1 MHRDE
6 ERMLLL
12 SDAEVGKG
20 YRTIKEELIDMQ
32 SEDAFVNPNSARV
45 ESISIFG
52 VLLNAF
58 FMLFLLPILAALY
71 TVEPQQHACIVFMGS
86 LAQVVTTPGLHWF
99 PALGRTIKYVPTSTQ
114 SMDIKKTTVVDRN
127 GNPIVVAGVVTFV
140 LTGTVKAAFVVLDY
154 RAYIEKQAFAVL
166 KRVCSMYPYE
176 CKTGKSLQSETGEVC
191 KTMVAL
197 LQERANACGATI
209 IGYELTD
216 LQYAPEIAAGML
228 VRQQAQAL
236 VEARFTI
243 VEGAVNIVTDAV
255 ERLRD
260 KGISFRDQEQTKLI
274 STLLAVICGDA
285 HVTPTF
291 SISENVGDEKQN
303 SDTQRQTMELLSR
316 IALNTTPRTN

>member
-1 MHRDE
+1 
-6 ERMLLL
+6 
-12 SDAEVGKG
+12 
-20 YRTIKEELIDMQ
+20 MQ
-32 SEDAFVNPNSARV
+32 AGDVFVNPNCAKV

-52 VLLNAF
+52 VLLNAL

-99 PALGRTIKYVPTSTQ
+99 PALGRTIKYIPTSTQ

-140 LTGTVKAAFVVLDY
+140 LTDTVKAAFDVLDY
-154 RAYIEKQAFAVL
+154 SAYIEKQAFAVL

-303 SDTQRQTMELLSR
+303 SETQRQTMELLSR
-316 IALNTTPRTN
+316 IALNTTPKAN

>member
-1 MHRDE
+1 
-6 ERMLLL
+6 
-12 SDAEVGKG
+12 
-20 YRTIKEELIDMQ
+20 
-32 SEDAFVNPNSARV
+32 
-45 ESISIFG
+45 
-52 VLLNAF
+52 
-58 FMLFLLPILAALY
+58 
-71 TVEPQQHACIVFMGS
+71 
-86 LAQVVTTPGLHWF
+86 
-99 PALGRTIKYVPTSTQ
+99 
-114 SMDIKKTTVVDRN
+114 
-127 GNPIVVAGVVTFV
+127 
-140 LTGTVKAAFVVLDY
+140 
-154 RAYIEKQAFAVL
+154 
-166 KRVCSMYPYE
+166 MYPYE

-191 KTMVAL
+191 RTMVSL

-260 KGISFRDQEQTKLI
+260 KGISLNEQAQTKLI

-291 SISENVGDEKQN
+291 SISESVGADEN
-303 SDTQRQTMELLSR
+303 PAGDVQRQTMELLSR
-316 IALNTTPRTN
+316 IALNTTPKTA